1 MSADF
6 LRCYFSAQIIEF
18 GEHMAGEKPEKKPY
32 DPKESERRIYALWE
46 QSGYFNPDNLPDAAG
61 KPFAIFLPLPN
72 ITGSLH
78 MGHALNATLSDI
90 LVRMRRMQGYDAVW
104 FPGTD
109 HAGIAA
115 QNVVE
120 KELKKEGTTR
130 HKLGREAFLARV
142 WEWKEKYGGI
152 IMGQFKTMGASCDWS
167 RSRFTLDPA
176 YAAAV
181 QGAFIHYH
189 NEGLLYR
196 AYRTINWCT
205 RCATGISD
213 LEVDYKEEEG
223 VLYYLKYGP
232 FTVATS
238 RPETKFGD
246 VALAVN
252 PADARYQKY
261 IGTEVEITT
270 LDTAEEG
277 KTITMRLPV
286 VGDEAADMAFGTG
299 IIKVTP
305 AHDMADFEI
314 GERHAL
320 PMLQVIDA
328 RGKIMN
334 AGRFDGLKV
343 SEAREK
349 VVVELRAL
357 GLIEREEKYMRN
369 AAVCSRCATVIEPLP
384 SRQWFLKMERLAK
397 ATLGALEKGETN
409 IVPANFAAPYTAWL
423 GNIRDWCVSRQLW
436 WGHRLPV
443 WLCASDFEKFI
454 VAKEKPSA
462 CPFCKT
468 CDMTQTEDVC
478 DTWFSS
484 ALWPFAGLSE
494 GDVKRFYPSQVLI
507 TARDIINLWVGR
519 MVFSGL
525 EFKGAAPFKD
535 VFIHATV
542 LTKDGKRMSKSLG
555 TGIDPLTL
563 VEKYGA
569 DATRFGIVW
578 QAMGT
583 QDIRFDEAA
592 CAAGRKFAN
601 KIHNASRFVMGRIHD
616 APRIDVDRVKAS
628 PADAAI
634 LARMEEAKKSVE
646 SHLAAYEFGQAL
658 HILYDFFWHDYCDVY
673 LEEAKTATG
682 SETDAVLYTVLI
694 GSLKLLHP
702 FMPFVTEAVWQE
714 LPEAEKN
721 PLIVAAW

>member
-1 MSADF
+1 M
-6 LRCYFSAQIIEF
+6 E
-18 GEHMAGEKPEKKPY
+18 GERPEKKPY
-32 DPKESERRIYALWE
+32 DPKEAEPRIYALWE
-46 QSGYFNPDNLPDAAG
+46 QSGFFNPDNLPRKNG
-61 KPFAIFLPLPN
+61 KPFAVFLPLPN

-120 KELKKEGTTR
+120 KELKKENTTR

-167 RSRFTLDPA
+167 RSRFTLDDG
-176 YAAAV
+176 YADAV
-181 QGAFIHYH
+181 RDAFIHYH
-189 NEGLLYR
+189 EEGLLYR
-196 AYRTINWCT
+196 AYRTVNWCT

-252 PADARYQKY
+252 PADERYKEY
-261 IGTEVEITT
+261 IGTEVEIAT

-277 KTITMRLPV
+277 RTVTVRLPV

-314 GERHAL
+314 GERHKL
-320 PMLQVIDA
+320 PMLQVIDV
-328 RGKIMN
+328 RGKMAN
-334 AGRFDGLKV
+334 AGRFDGLKA

-349 VVVELRAL
+349 AVAELRAL
-357 GLIEREEKYMRN
+357 GLVEREEKYVRN
-369 AAVCSRCATVIEPLP
+369 LAVCSRCATVIEPLP
-384 SRQWFLKMERLAK
+384 SRQWFLKMDRLAK
-397 ATLGALEKGETN
+397 ATLGALEAGETN
-409 IVPANFAAPYTAWL
+409 IIPENFAGPYKAWL
-423 GNIRDWCVSRQLW
+423 LNIRDWCVSRQLW

-443 WLCASDFEKFI
+443 WLCAKEENPKDGEYV
-454 VAKEKPSA
+454 VAKEKPVA
-462 CPFCKT
+462 CPFCKG
-468 CDMTQTEDVC
+468 CDMAQTEDVC

-484 ALWPFAGLSE
+484 ALWPFAGLSA
-494 GDVKRFYPSQVLI
+494 GDRKRFYPSQVLV

-525 EFKGAAPFKD
+525 EFMGQAPFKD

-592 CAAGRKFAN
+592 VAAGRKFAN
-601 KIHNASRFVMGRIHD
+601 KIHNAARFVMGRVGA
-616 APRIDVDRVKAS
+616 APRTAIDMAKAS
-628 PADAAI
+628 PADIAVLGSAD
-634 LARMEEAKKSVE
+634 AAKKAVE
-646 SHLAAYEFGQAL
+646 KHLAAYEFGQAL
-658 HILYDFFWHDYCDVY
+658 HVLYDFFWHDYCDVY
-673 LEEAKTATG
+673 LEEAKKAPSG
-682 SETDAVLYTVLI
+682 ETDAVLYALLI

-702 FMPFVTEAVWQE
+702 FIPFVTEAVWQE
-714 LPEAEKN
+714 LPHAEKSA
-721 PLIVAAW
+721 LTVAEWDNRP

>member
-1 MSADF
+1 MTD
-6 LRCYFSAQIIEF
+6 
-18 GEHMAGEKPEKKPY
+18 EKPEKKPY
-32 DPKESERRIYALWE
+32 DPKEAEPRIYALWE
-46 QSGYFNPDNLPDAAG
+46 QSGFFNPDNLPKKNG
-61 KPFAIFLPLPN
+61 KPFAVFLPLPN

-78 MGHALNATLSDI
+78 MGHALNATLTDI
-90 LVRMRRMQGYDAVW
+90 LIRMHRMKGYDVVW

-120 KELKKEGTTR
+120 KELKKEDTTR
-130 HKLGREAFLARV
+130 HKLWRDAFIDRV
-142 WEWKEKYGGI
+142 WQWKQKYGDI
-152 IMGQFKTMGASCDWS
+152 IMGQFKTMGASCDWG
-167 RSRFTLDPA
+167 RARFTLDPA

-181 QGAFIHYH
+181 ADAFVHYH
-189 NEGLLYR
+189 AEGLLYR
-196 AYRTINWCT
+196 AHRTINWCT

-223 VLYYLKYGP
+223 ILYYLKHGP

-246 VALAVN
+246 TALAVN
-252 PADARYQKY
+252 PADERYKKY
-261 IGTEVEITT
+261 IGTEVEIMT
-270 LDTAEEG
+270 LDVAEEG
-277 KTITMRLPV
+277 KTVAVRLPV

-305 AHDMADFEI
+305 AHDITDFEI

-328 RGKIMN
+328 RGKMMN
-334 AGRFDGLKV
+334 AGRFDGLKAG
-343 SEAREK
+343 EAREK
-349 VVVELRAL
+349 VVAELRAA
-357 GLIEREEKYMRN
+357 GLVEREEKYTRN
-369 AAVCSRCATVIEPLP
+369 LAVCSRCGTAIEPLP
-384 SRQWFLKMERLAK
+384 SRQWFLKMDRLAR
-397 ATLGALEKGETN
+397 ATLGALENKDTN
-409 IVPANFAAPYTAWL
+409 IVPQNFSAPYKAWL
-423 GNIRDWCVSRQLW
+423 ENTRDWCVSRQLW

-443 WLCASDFEKFI
+443 WQCAAQENSKFENRNSNDDCI
-454 VAKEKPSA
+454 VSKERPEQ
-462 CPFCKT
+462 CPFCKE
-468 CDMTQTEDVC
+468 CVMTQTEDVC

-494 GDVKRFYPSQVLI
+494 GDIKRFYPSQVLI

-525 EFKGAAPFKD
+525 EFMKEVPFKD

-592 CAAGRKFAN
+592 VVAGRKFAN
-601 KIHNASRFVMGRIHD
+601 KIYNAAKFVMGRVGV
-616 APRIDVDRVKAS
+616 ASLSAIDLAKAS
-628 PADAAI
+628 PADNAV
-634 LARMEEAKKSVE
+634 LTRLNETEKTVE
-646 SHLAAYEFGQAL
+646 VHLAAYDFGQAL
-658 HILYDFFWHDYCDVY
+658 HVLYDFFWHDYCDVY
-673 LEEAKTATG
+673 IEAAKNNPSG
-682 SETDAVLYTVLI
+682 ETDAVLYSVLVR
-694 GSLKLLHP
+694 SLTLLHP

-714 LPEAEKN
+714 LPHVEKSV
-721 PLIVAAW
+721 LMVADWKE

>member
-1 MSADF
+1 MTD
-6 LRCYFSAQIIEF
+6 
-18 GEHMAGEKPEKKPY
+18 EKPEKKPY
-32 DPKESERRIYALWE
+32 DAKEAESAMYALWE
-46 QSGYFNPDNLPDAAG
+46 QSGFFNPDTTPKKAPLDSARG
-61 KPFAIFLPLPN
+61 KPFAVLLPPPN
-72 ITGSLH
+72 ITGNLH
-78 MGHALNATLSDI
+78 MGHALNAAVTDI
-90 LVRMRRMQGYDAVW
+90 LIRYHRMRGFDTVW

-120 KELKKEGTTR
+120 KELKKEDTTR
-130 HKLGREAFLARV
+130 HKLGREAFIARV
-142 WEWKEKYGGI
+142 WEWKQKYGDI

-176 YAAAV
+176 YAASVAD
-181 QGAFIHYH
+181 AFVHYH
-189 NEGLLYR
+189 KQDLLYR

-246 VALAVN
+246 TALAVN
-252 PADARYQKY
+252 PADERYKKY

-277 KTITMRLPV
+277 KIVIVRLPV

-305 AHDMADFEI
+305 AHDIADFEI
-314 GERHAL
+314 GERHTL
-320 PMLQVIDA
+320 PMMQVIDA
-328 RGKIMN
+328 RGKMMN

-349 VVVELRAL
+349 IVSELRAA
-357 GLIEREEKYMRN
+357 GLVEREEKYTRN
-369 AAVCSRCATVIEPLP
+369 LAICSRCSTAIEPLP

-397 ATLGALEKGETN
+397 ATLNALEKGETN
-409 IVPANFAAPYTAWL
+409 IVPDNFAAPYKAWL
-423 GNIRDWCVSRQLW
+423 ENTRDWCVSRQLW

-443 WLCASDFEKFI
+443 WLCTKGKEDNYV
-454 VAKEKPSA
+454 VAKEKPAA
-462 CPFCKT
+462 CPHCGE
-468 CDMTQTEDVC
+468 CVMTQTEDVC

-484 ALWPFAGLSE
+484 ALWPFAGLS
-494 GDVKRFYPSQVLI
+494 DNDLKRFYPSQVLI

-525 EFKGAAPFKD
+525 EFKGAVPFKD
-535 VFIHATV
+535 VFIHGTV

-592 CAAGRKFAN
+592 VVAGRKFAN
-601 KIHNASRFVMGRIHD
+601 KIFNASRFVIGRVGT
-616 APRIDVDRVKAS
+616 APRTEIDMTKAT
-628 PADAAI
+628 PADVLVLGRADVT
-634 LARMEEAKKSVE
+634 KKAVE
-646 SHLAAYEFGQAL
+646 KHLAVYEFGQAL
-658 HILYDFFWHDYCDVY
+658 HALYDFFWHDYCDVY
-673 LEEAKTATG
+673 IEEVKKAPS
-682 SETDAVLYTVLI
+682 SEADAVLYALLV

-702 FMPFVTEAVWQE
+702 FMPFITEAVWQE
-714 LPEAEKN
+714 LPHAEQSV
-721 PLIVAAW
+721 LMVADWEK